1 MAKYQE
7 DFKLKVNDIV
17 LIENILRKQVQ
28 PAA

>member
-7 DFKLKVNDIV
+7 DFKLEVNDIV